1 MNFEGQSIVVTGGTR
16 GLGRAITAAFL
27 EAGAHVHATYRSD
40 DDSARSIAA
49 EHAAAEHRLTLHR
62 FDVADADAVESFWA
76 DMDQAAPDGVQ
87 VLINNAGIRRDAIV
101 GMMPADDWR
110 RVIDT
115 NLTGSFLMCKFAVHN
130 MMRRRYGRIVLVTSP
145 AAHYGFA
152 GQANYSAS
160 KAGQIGLMRSL
171 ARELAPRK
179 ITVNCVSP
187 GFIDTDLIA
196 DLTPEVRA
204 RHLASIPLGRF
215 GEPHEVAHAVL
226 FLASRESSYVNGST
240 LEVTGGI

>member
-1 MNFEGQSIVVTGGTR
+1 MSFEGQSVIVTGGTR
-16 GLGRAITAAFL
+16 GLGRAIAAAFL
-27 EAGAHVHATYRSD
+27 EAGAHVHATYQSD
-40 DDSARSIAA
+40 DDAARAMAA

-62 FDVADADAVESFWA
+62 FDISDADAVESFWA
-76 DMDQAAPDGVQ
+76 DIDQAAPDGVQ

-115 NLTGSFLMCKFAVHN
+115 NLTGSFLMCKLAVHN

-145 AAHYGFA
+145 AGHYGFA

-160 KAGQIGLMRSL
+160 KAGQVGLMRSL

-196 DLTPEVRA
+196 DLSPEVRA
-204 RHLASIPLGRF
+204 HHLDSIPIGRF
-215 GEPHEVAHAVL
+215 GEPEEVAHAVL
-226 FLASRESSYVNGST
+226 FLSSREASYVNGST

>member
-1 MNFEGQSIVVTGGTR
+1 MNFEDQSVVVTGGTR
-16 GLGRAITAAFL
+16 GLGRAFVSAFL
-27 EAGAHVHATYRSD
+27 EAGAKVHATYQGNEEA
-40 DDSARSIAA
+40 ARALAA
-49 EHAAAEHRLTLHR
+49 EHASSEHRLTLHK
-62 FDVADADAVESFWA
+62 FDVADPDAVESFWA
-76 DMDQAAPDGVQ
+76 DLEDAAPDGIQ
-87 VLINNAGIRRDAIV
+87 VLVNNAGIRRDAIV
-101 GMMPADDWR
+101 GMMPAEDWR

-115 NLTGSFLMCKFAVHN
+115 NLTGSFLMCKLAVHN
-130 MMRRRYGRIVLVTSP
+130 MMRRRYGRIVMVTSP
-145 AAHYGFA
+145 ASHHGFA

-187 GFIDTDLIA
+187 GFIDTELIA
-196 DLTPEVRA
+196 DLDPAVREE
-204 RHLASIPLGRF
+204 HLASIPLRRF

-226 FLASRESSYVNGST
+226 FLASREASYVNGTT